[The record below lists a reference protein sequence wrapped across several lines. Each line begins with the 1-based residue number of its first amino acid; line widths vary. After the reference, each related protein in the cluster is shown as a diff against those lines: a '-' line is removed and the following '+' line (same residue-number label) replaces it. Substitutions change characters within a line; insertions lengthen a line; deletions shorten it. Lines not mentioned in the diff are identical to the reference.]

1 MQQIQIQSL
10 QKRKL
15 IAKGFKALSVR
26 EFDKAAHYFG
36 EVLRLDSSDK
46 QARIGVLIAD
56 IAQDFPKKAE
66 LFTELYQ
73 ILLASSPRSQR
84 ENIQN
89 QMLDILREFDE
100 SLGYISQLTE
110 KEESLESEQ
119 LNGIAYKDFVALCE
133 KQGFKEVFE
142 NLIFSSK
149 IIFTQR
155 SDFYQFLKDLIEHG
169 FKHIALAY
177 IEDMPQIAYN
187 SELQDM
193 LKDTLKEDNKN

>member
-1 MQQIQIQSL
+1 MQHVPIPNL
-10 QKRKL
+10 HKRKL
-15 IAKGFKALSVR
+15 ITKGFKALSAR

-36 EVLRLDSSDK
+36 EALGLDSSDK

-84 ENIQN
+84 ESVQS

-100 SLGYISQLTE
+100 SLGYISQLAE

-119 LNGIAYKDFVALCE
+119 LNGIAYRDFAALCE
-133 KQGFKEVFE
+133 QQGFKEVFE

-155 SDFYQFLKDLIEHG
+155 GDFYQFLKDLIQHG

-187 SELQDM
+187 SELQEI
-193 LKDTLKEDNKN
+193 LQKS